1 MKITLRDDSV
11 EIEGYVNAVGRDSR
25 TMTDD
30 WGFPFR
36 EQMQPGVFAMA
47 LKNRTARNQPVRILL
62 NHDNNRELG
71 STDNNLILEE
81 DNIGLHALCTITD
94 PEVIEKARNNELV
107 GWSFGFYQLDAREEY
122 GDFGRRVIVTDLDL
136 DEVSII
142 DTRALPAY
150 PGTSVHARSEELP
163 KVHRSGAVL
172 TDSEQEPKE
181 EPTHEA
187 KPSMEE
193 VQRKL
198 QTYIDQLEILK
209 RRVTR

>member
-36 EQMQPGVFAMA
+36 EQIQPGVFAMA
-47 LKNRTARNQPVRILL
+47 LKNRAARNQPVRILL
-62 NHDNNRELG
+62 NHDGNRELG
-71 STDNNLILEE
+71 RTEDNLILEE
-81 DNIGLHALCTITD
+81 DSIGLHALCTITD
-94 PEVIEKARNNELV
+94 PEVIEKARNSELV

-172 TDSEQEPKE
+172 TDH
-181 EPTHEA
+181 EPTHEVE
-187 KPSMEE
+187 PSMEE
-193 VQRKL
+193 VQRNL

-209 RRVTR
+209 RRTTR